1 MKKFQV
7 FYEGDGVNVGG
18 ATGETQT
25 VVTEPSTSNGTDNNT
40 SGTDTNNNTGN
51 PDTSSATGDRGSE
64 EQGGFAIVVDPRTG
78 IRELKPV
85 NSKKVEDVA
94 DKPKDYVVPTTPTTP
109 VQVPNENKIP
119 GQEVN
124 ANNNLGLVAPV
135 VNPQQPQAPA
145 EYTPQDF
152 AIAMQMNMVDE
163 SRIPAAY
170 RQQYA
175 ELKVR
180 KEMAA
185 AQSNPNLNG
194 EQQLPQGQQ
203 PVNKQPDMT
212 AFYEKVDGLAK
223 EKALK
228 DVGLTAEELAAGEYT
243 DDETIAEK
251 LNNYKTA
258 VQWHKNDIIIQV
270 QNAIR
275 TKEQQAG
282 QQKAMQETIYR
293 DIGNYVKD
301 LSAKEPNFEKIDVY
315 MASRYKS
322 LPYEQAKTIADTI
335 AAYQNKTIT
344 PEGCEI
350 LKKYYEDTRL
360 DFYAQNNNL
369 KTAPTPAAKPQVV
382 EQPGTGATSVPEKI
396 DFSELAKADNRGKDA
411 FLAKIFGN
419 RK

>member
-18 ATGETQT
+18 ATGEAQP
-25 VVTEPSTSNGTDNNT
+25 VVTEPSNGTDNNT
-40 SGTDTNNNTGN
+40 SGIDTNNNGN
-51 PDTSSATGDRGSE
+51 PDTSSATGDKGTE

-109 VQVPNENKIP
+109 VQGSNENKIP
-119 GQEVN
+119 GQEAN
-124 ANNNLGLVAPV
+124 ANNNLGLVAPIV
-135 VNPQQPQAPA
+135 TPQQPQAPI

-163 SRIPAAY
+163 NRIPAAY

-185 AQSNPNLNG
+185 AQSNTAVNG
-194 EQQLPQGQQ
+194 EQQLSQGQQ
-203 PVNKQPDMT
+203 AVNNQPDMT
-212 AFYEKVDGLAK
+212 AFYAKVDGLAK
-223 EKALK
+223 DKALK
-228 DVGLTAEELAAGEYT
+228 DVGLTAEELAAAEYT
-243 DDETIAEK
+243 DDESIAEK

-270 QNAIR
+270 QNSIR
-275 TKEQQAG
+275 AKEQQAA
-282 QQKAMQETIYR
+282 QQNVMQQTIYR

-301 LSAKEPNFEKIDVY
+301 LSAKEPNFDKIDIY

-382 EQPGTGATSVPEKI
+382 EQPGTGAASVPEKI

-411 FLAKIFGN
+411 FLTKIFGN

>member
-1 MKKFQV
+1 MKKFQL

-18 ATGETQT
+18 AVGEAQP
-25 VVTEPSTSNGTDNNT
+25 VVNEPSNDASVSANSSDNTAGNNA
-40 SGTDTNNNTGN
+40 SGAENNNVDQGT
-51 PDTSSATGDRGSE
+51 E

-78 IRELKPV
+78 NRELKAI
-85 NSKKVEDVA
+85 NSKKAENVA
-94 DKPKDYVVPTTPTTP
+94 DKPKDYVVPTTSTTP
-109 VQVPNENKIP
+109 VQVQKETKIP
-119 GQEVN
+119 GQEAN
-124 ANNNLGLVAPV
+124 ANNNLGLIAPV
-135 VNPQQPQAPA
+135 VNPQQPQGPT

-163 SRIPAAY
+163 SRVPAAY

-185 AQSNPNLNG
+185 AQSNTAANG
-194 EQQLPQGQQ
+194 DEQSPQGQQ
-203 PVNKQPDMT
+203 SANKQPDMT
-212 AFYEKVDGLAK
+212 AFYAKVDGIAK

-270 QNAIR
+270 QNSIKA
-275 TKEQQAG
+275 KEQQAV
-282 QQKAMQETIYR
+282 QQNAMQQTIYS

-301 LSAKEPNFEKIDVY
+301 LSAKEPNFEKIDIY

-382 EQPGTGATSVPEKI
+382 EQPGTGAASVPEKI
-396 DFSELAKADNRGKDA
+396 DFSELAKADNRGKEA
-411 FLAKIFGN
+411 FLAKIFGG